1 MKEKRGLVLSI
12 ETMLIIILSIAV
24 LTILIIFLNTQT
36 GFFSD
41 FMDSLRSKSNVD
53 DVVLV
58 CNNLAITE
66 SATSYCC
73 EEREVKYFIT
83 EGEKQKIKREDLT
96 CEDLRQ
102 RDFVSGR
109 IEKLD
114 DCEVIDCGVGG

>member
-1 MKEKRGLVLSI
+1 MKEKRGIVLSI

-24 LTILIIFLNTQT
+24 LTILIIFLNVQT

-73 EEREVKYFIT
+73 EEREVKYFII
-83 EGEKQKIKREDLT
+83 EGEKQKIKREDLS
-96 CEDLRQ
+96 CDAI
-102 RDFVSGR
+102 R
-109 IEKLD
+109 IAGIAGERIRELD
-114 DCEVIDCGVGG
+114 CSDVVCGVES